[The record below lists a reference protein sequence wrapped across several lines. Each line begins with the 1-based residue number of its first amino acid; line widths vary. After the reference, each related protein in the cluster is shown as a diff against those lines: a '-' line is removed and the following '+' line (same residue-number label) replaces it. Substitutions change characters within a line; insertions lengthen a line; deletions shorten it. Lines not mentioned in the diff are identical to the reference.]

1 MRGVLSTV
9 KLTIIHGGLTI
20 TQLSL
25 QIGPRKAFRGAIVI
39 FSGNVITLSDIAKDL
54 KVSVVTVSKVLRNQ
68 GRISA
73 RTRNRVLKRAKEL
86 DYRPNLVARS
96 LVTRRTY
103 TIGLLLPDF
112 THPFFAEIAKTIAE
126 TVRPRGY
133 HVIISYFEE
142 DPALER
148 VEADSLLSRRVDGLI
163 LASSQSPE
171 RLDLFE
177 QLQSRKLPFVLI
189 DRPIDGVRASFVG
202 VDNHAIGRLATA
214 HLIERGC
221 RRIAHLRGPKIGLAS
236 KRLDG
241 YRDSLKKHRLKAAAN
256 YVVEAGFHDYT
267 GYEAM
272 KQLLKEKPA
281 PDGVFCYNDP
291 VAIGAM
297 RAILEAG
304 LKVPED
310 VAVVGAG
317 NVHYSDALAV
327 PLTTIDQKAR
337 EIGARA
343 AELLLEQMAAK
354 QPMKPREILLVPELV
369 ARKSTQRF
377 CNEGMPPRGARKS
390 KRN

>member
-1 MRGVLSTV
+1 MLIS
-9 KLTIIHGGLTI
+9 
-20 TQLSL
+20 
-25 QIGPRKAFRGAIVI
+25 A
-39 FSGNVITLSDIAKDL
+39 NVTTLSDIARDL
-54 KVSVVTVSKVLRNQ
+54 KVSIVTVSKALRNQ
-68 GRISA
+68 GRISD

-112 THPFFAEIAKTIAE
+112 THPFFAEIAKAIAE

-148 VEADSLLSRRVDGLI
+148 IEADSLMSRRVDGLI
-163 LASSQSPE
+163 LASSQPPG

-177 QLQSRKLPFVLI
+177 PLRIRKLPFVLI
-189 DRPIDGVRASFVG
+189 DRPISGIAASFVG
-202 VDNHAIGRLATA
+202 VDNDAVGNLATT
-214 HLIERGC
+214 HLIAQGC
-221 RRIAHLRGPKIGLAS
+221 RRIAHLRGPKIGLAT
-236 KRLDG
+236 KRLNG
-241 YRDSLKKHRLKAAAN
+241 YLAALRKNKLKAPPG
-256 YVVEAGFHDYT
+256 YIVDAGFQDHT

-272 KQLLKEKPA
+272 KNLLKVTPV

-304 LKVPED
+304 LNVPDD
-310 VAVVGAG
+310 VAIVGAG

-327 PLTTIDQKAR
+327 PLTTIDQKTR

-343 AELLLEQMAAK
+343 AELLLEQIELK
-354 QPMKPREILLVPELV
+354 RPPRPKTILFVPELV
-369 ARKSTQRF
+369 PRKSTER
-377 CNEGMPPRGARKS
+377 RGAAVSTPQPSRKS
-390 KRN
+390 ARKIVTS